1 MSKGNSFFVLN
12 FVHFEVFK
20 KIDIVLCIFADDMTI
35 MRLVKIFIVLL
46 LCSTQFTFAQDEKLE
61 EDGTIIKKVDI
72 PKAKIDQYKI
82 YTIQKDTTIV
92 DTSLT
97 IQSEYKY
104 NYLRKDLFGLMPFAN
119 EGQSYTRLKYSLKN
133 INTLPSSGH
142 EAKRFNFM
150 TADDIRYYNVAT
162 PFTDLYFKT
171 VMEQGQNLDA
181 FITMNTSPQFN
192 FSVAYK
198 GLRSLGKYINQLSST
213 GNFRFT
219 SSYATLDKRYVANG
233 HFVAQDILNGENGGL
248 TSDLDFESEDPAF
261 NSRPRLEVY
270 FKDAE
275 SLLAGKRLFL
285 DHSFRINKEISSS
298 NWNINH
304 QINFEYESF
313 DFSQKTLISSIL
325 NSTGNTSQLQ
335 RFGEASQKG
344 GIINRSRYNKLYN
357 RVGAEFENTLLGRF
371 EFFIEDFR
379 DNNYYDKI
387 IIADDQVIPSSI
399 NTELNRAG
407 GKYAYAKN
415 NLVINGLITT
425 SINGPASSAIVGSL
439 EYQFTDDFSVEF
451 EYKNLSKIP
460 DHIYNLHQSSY
471 LAYNWSNDFKNEKIN
486 SFGGTLKSPWVAISA
501 NYQILN
507 DHLYFFDDLED
518 QFQLLSPKQYNEA
531 INYLSI
537 EASKEFKYGKFALD
551 NTVLFQ
557 QVQQSDNILNVPEFV
572 TRNTLYY
579 SDHLFKKALY
589 FQTGFT
595 LNYFTMYYANE
606 YNPLLGEF
614 FVQNQKEIGNFPMV
628 DFFINLRIQ
637 QTRIFV
643 KAEHFNSSFT
653 GNTYY
658 SAPHYPYRDFML
670 RFGLVW
676 NFFQ

>member
-1 MSKGNSFFVLN
+1 
-12 FVHFEVFK
+12 
-20 KIDIVLCIFADDMTI
+20 
-35 MRLVKIFIVLL
+35 MRLLQIFIIVLL
-46 LCSTQFTFAQDEKLE
+46 CTTQFSYAQDEKEL
-61 EDGTIIKKVDI
+61 DDAGNAKNAKR
-72 PKAKIDQYKI
+72 PKARIDQYKI
-82 YTIQKDTTIV
+82 YTIERDTVIV

-104 NYLRKDLFGLMPFAN
+104 NYLRKDLFGLMPFPN
-119 EGQSYTRLKYSLKN
+119 EGQSYTRLKYALKKHN
-133 INTLPSSGH
+133 ILPSSGH

-150 TADDIRYYNVAT
+150 TAEDISYYSVAT

-181 FITMNTSPQFN
+181 FITMNTAPQFN

-219 SSYATLDKRYVANG
+219 SSYASLDKRYVANA
-233 HFVAQDILNGENGGL
+233 HFVAQDIKNGENGGL
-248 TSDLDFESEDPAF
+248 TSDTDFESEDPAF

-270 FKDAE
+270 LKDAE
-275 SLLAGKRLFL
+275 SLLKGKRLFL
-285 DHSFRINKEISSS
+285 DHYFRINKEESNS
-298 NWNINH
+298 NWLINH
-304 QINFEYESF
+304 QIKYEYETF
-313 DFSQKTLISSIL
+313 DFTQGNAVSQIVNSS
-325 NSTGNTSQLQ
+325 GVTSYLK
-335 RFGEASQKG
+335 RFGESSKDLS
-344 GIINRSRYNKLYN
+344 IVDKSRYNSLYN
-357 RVGAEFENTLLGRF
+357 KIGASFENSLLGKF
-371 EFFIEDFR
+371 EFFVEDFR
-379 DNNYYDKI
+379 DNNYYNQI
-387 IIADDQVIPSSI
+387 IIKGGVIIPSSI
-399 NTELNRAG
+399 NTELNRVG
-407 GKYAYAKN
+407 GKYSFEN
-415 NLVINGLITT
+415 DRLLIHGLVSS
-425 SINGPASSAIVGSL
+425 SINGPAASAIEGSL
-439 EYQFTDDFSVEF
+439 EYKFADDFAVEF
-451 EYKNLSKIP
+451 EYQNLSKIP

-471 LAYNWSNDFKNEKIN
+471 TAYNWSNDFNNKKIN
-486 SFGGTLKSPWVAISA
+486 SFSATVKSPWVNISG

-507 DHLYFFDDLED
+507 DHLYFADESIGNIQILA
-518 QFQLLSPKQYNEA
+518 PKQYDKT
-531 INYLSI
+531 INYLSLQ
-537 EASKEFKYGKFALD
+537 ASKEFRYGKFALD
-551 NTVLFQ
+551 NTLLYQ
-557 QVQQSDNILNVPEFV
+557 QVEQSDNVLNVPEFV

-595 LNYFTMYYANE
+595 FNYFTNFYANE

-653 GNTYY
+653 GNNYY
-658 SAPHYPYRDFML
+658 SAPHNPYHDFML

>member
-1 MSKGNSFFVLN
+1 
-12 FVHFEVFK
+12 
-20 KIDIVLCIFADDMTI
+20 
-35 MRLVKIFIVLL
+35 MRLLNIFMVLL
-46 LCSTQFTFAQDEKLE
+46 LFSTTLCFAQDEKN
-61 EDGTIIKKVDI
+61 EDENTFKKEDR
-72 PKAKIDQYKI
+72 PKARIDQYKI
-82 YTIQKDTTIV
+82 YTIQRDTVIA

-133 INTLPSSGH
+133 YNTLPSTGH
-142 EAKRFNFM
+142 DAKKFSFM
-150 TADDIRYYNVAT
+150 KASDINYYSVAT
-162 PFTDLYFKT
+162 PFTELYFKT

-181 FITMNTSPQFN
+181 FITLNTSPQFN

-219 SSYATLDKRYVANG
+219 SSYATLDKRYVANA
-233 HFVAQDILNGENGGL
+233 HFVSQDFLNGENGGI
-248 TSDLDFESEDPAF
+248 TSDDDFEGEDPAF
-261 NSRPRLEVY
+261 SSRPRLEVY

-275 SLLAGKRLFL
+275 SLLKGKRIFL
-285 DHSFRINKEISSS
+285 DHSFRINKEVSNS

-304 QINFEYESF
+304 QINYEYETYEF
-313 DFSQKTLISSIL
+313 TQKNLISSIL
-325 NSTGNTSQLQ
+325 DSDGATTYLQ
-335 RFGEASQKG
+335 RFGEANQSGAITNK
-344 GIINRSRYNKLYN
+344 SRYNKLYN
-357 RVGAEFENTLLGRF
+357 RIGAEFDNKLLGQF
-371 EFFIEDFR
+371 EFFVEDFR
-379 DNNYYDKI
+379 DNNYYNQI
-387 IIADDQVIPSSI
+387 IISDSQIIPSSI
-399 NTELNRAG
+399 NSEINRAG
-407 GKYAYAKN
+407 GKYAYAKDK
-415 NLVINGLITT
+415 LELNGLI
-425 SINGPASSAIVGSL
+425 SSSFKGPASSTIEANIL
-439 EYQFTDDFSVEF
+439 YKFTNKITVDF
-451 EYKNLSKIP
+451 EYRNLSKIP
-460 DHIYNLHQSSY
+460 DHIYNLQQSSY

-486 SFGGTLKSPWVAISA
+486 SFSGGLKSPWVNIYA
-501 NYQILN
+501 NYQILT
-507 DHLYFFDDLED
+507 DHLYFTDELVDK
-518 QFQLLSPKQYNEA
+518 FQLVAPKQYGES
-531 INYLSI
+531 INYLSV
-537 EASKEFKYGKFALD
+537 EVSKEFRYGKFALD

-557 QVQQSDNILNVPEFV
+557 QVQQSEDILNVPEIV

-579 SDHLFKKALY
+579 SDHIFKKALY

-595 LNYFTMYYANE
+595 LNYFTNFYANE
-606 YNPLLGEF
+606 YNPILGES

-653 GNTYY
+653 GNTFY

>member
-1 MSKGNSFFVLN
+1 
-12 FVHFEVFK
+12 
-20 KIDIVLCIFADDMTI
+20 
-35 MRLVKIFIVLL
+35 MRLIKIFIALL
-46 LCSTQFTFAQDEKLE
+46 LCSTQLLFAQDEKL
-61 EDGTIIKKVDI
+61 DDSDAVIKKADI
-72 PKAKIDQYKI
+72 PKARIDQYKI
-82 YTIQKDTTIV
+82 YTIQRDTVIV

-133 INTLPSSGH
+133 KNTLPSSGH
-142 EAKRFNFM
+142 DAKRFNFM
-150 TADDIRYYNVAT
+150 TAEDIKYYSVAT
-162 PFTDLYFKT
+162 PLTELYFKT

-219 SSYATLDKRYVANG
+219 SSYATLDKRYVANA

-248 TSDLDFESEDPAF
+248 TSDLDFEGEDPAF

-275 SLLAGKRLFL
+275 SLLKGKRLFL
-285 DHSFRINKEISSS
+285 EHSFRINKEVSSS

-304 QINFEYESF
+304 QINYEYETYE
-313 DFSQKTLISSIL
+313 FSQDSIISNIL
-325 NSTGNTSQLQ
+325 GSNGATTRLQ
-335 RFGEASQKG
+335 RFGEASQLRS
-344 GIINRSRYNKLYN
+344 IINKSRYNKLYN
-357 RVGAEFENTLLGRF
+357 RIGAEFENSLLGRF
-371 EFFIEDFR
+371 EFFVEDFR

-387 IIADDQVIPSSI
+387 LINNNQIIPSSI
-399 NTELNRAG
+399 NTEINRAG
-407 GKYAYAKN
+407 GKYAYANDK
-415 NLVINGLITT
+415 LEINGLV
-425 SINGPASSAIVGSL
+425 SSSFNGPASSEIIGNLS
-439 EYQFTDDFSVEF
+439 YKITDKFSVDF
-451 EYKNLSKIP
+451 EYKNLSKVP
-460 DHIYNLHQSSY
+460 DHIYNLHQSAY
-471 LAYNWSNDFKNEKIN
+471 LAYNWSNDVKNEKIN
-486 SFGGTLKSPWVAISA
+486 SFSGSIKSPWVELSA

-507 DHLYFFDDLED
+507 DHLYFTDDVDD
-518 QFQLLSPKQYNEA
+518 QFQILSPKQYGES
-531 INYLSI
+531 INYLSVQ
-537 EASKEFKYGKFALD
+537 AAKEFRYGKFALD
-551 NTVLFQ
+551 NTILFQ
-557 QVQQSDNILNVPEFV
+557 QVQQSDDILNVPEVV

-579 SDHLFKKALY
+579 SDHIFKKALY

-595 LNYFTMYYANE
+595 LNYFTNFYANE

-628 DFFINLRIQ
+628 DFFVNFRIQ

-643 KAEHFNSSFT
+643 KAEHFNASFT

>member
-1 MSKGNSFFVLN
+1 
-12 FVHFEVFK
+12 
-20 KIDIVLCIFADDMTI
+20 

-46 LCSTQFTFAQDEKLE
+46 LCSTQLSFAQDEKL
-61 EDGTIIKKVDI
+61 DDSDTFIKKADV
-72 PKAKIDQYKI
+72 PKASIDQYKI
-82 YTIQKDTTIV
+82 YTIERDTVHV

-119 EGQSYTRLKYSLKN
+119 EGQSYTIFKYSLQKY
-133 INTLPSSGH
+133 NTLPSAGH
-142 EAKRFNFM
+142 DAKRFNYM
-150 TADDIRYYNVAT
+150 TADDIYYYSVAT
-162 PFTDLYFKT
+162 PFTELYFKT

-192 FSVAYK
+192 FSLAYK

-219 SSYATLDKRYVANG
+219 SSYAALDRRYVANG

-248 TSDLDFESEDPAF
+248 TSDLDFESEDPSF

-275 SLLAGKRLFL
+275 SLLKGKRLFL
-285 DHSFRINKEISSS
+285 DHTFRINKELSSS

-304 QINFEYESF
+304 QINYEYETF
-313 DFSQKTLISSIL
+313 DFSQKTLISNIL
-325 NSTGNTSQLQ
+325 GSDGSTTQLQ
-335 RFGEASQKG
+335 RFGEASETG
-344 GIINRSRYNKLYN
+344 SIINKSRYNKLYN
-357 RVGAEFENTLLGRF
+357 RIGAEYENQFLGKF
-371 EFFIEDFR
+371 EFFVEDFR
-379 DNNYYDKI
+379 DNNYYNKI
-387 IIADDQVIPSSI
+387 IISDNQIINSSI
-399 NTELNRAG
+399 NTEINRAG
-407 GKYAYAKN
+407 GKYSYANDK
-415 NLVINGLITT
+415 LEINGLVSNSFTG
-425 SINGPASSAIVGSL
+425 SASSEIIGNL
-439 EYQFTDDFSVEF
+439 LYKITDKLMVDF

-460 DHIYNLHQSSY
+460 DHIYNLHQSTY

-486 SFGGTLKSPWVAISA
+486 SFSGSLKSQWLDLSA
-501 NYQILN
+501 NYQILK
-507 DHLYFFDDLED
+507 DYLYFTDDIQD
-518 QFQLLSPKQYNEA
+518 QFQLVTPKQYGES
-531 INYLSI
+531 INYLSV
-537 EASKEFKYGKFALD
+537 EAAKEIRYGKFALD
-551 NTVLFQ
+551 NTILFQ

-579 SDHLFKKALY
+579 SDHIFKKALY
-589 FQTGFT
+589 LQTGFT
-595 LNYFTMYYANE
+595 LNYFTNFYADE
-606 YNPLLGEF
+606 YNPLLGESS
-614 FVQNQKEIGNFPMV
+614 VQNQKEIGNFPML
-628 DFFINLRIQ
+628 DFFINFRIQ

-653 GNTYY
+653 GNTFY